1 MGNKQRDYLVEF
13 TTPTGSEGNVI
24 ISADTKQMAI
34 YKFCIEYEFDLITYC
49 KEYTN

>member
-1 MGNKQRDYLVEF
+1 MTNKDYLITFKTLDNNEQ
-13 TTPTGSEGNVI
+13 SVI
-24 ISADTKQMAI
+24 ISADTKEMAI